1 MRVAHAGKELSCI
14 LAHPLHPTLFIGT
27 VRYLAYGEDAT
38 DATALTA
45 VGAAGYFVRICL

>member
-1 MRVAHAGKELSCI
+1 MRMALAGKELSCI

-38 DATALTA
+38 ALTA